1 MDPKTGDLAVPDEA
15 RKFGDTPVSTDTKP
29 ENPRAKAIKEMAVRA
44 EMRRIDEQEGMSF
57 DILDENTGQIIPNP
71 AAKPEK
77 VAAPELTESETTP
90 EAPAEK
96 SEPVVEAPAA
106 PASIEPQPIDFSKPI
121 DPNAQYV
128 MTVDGR
134 PQTFLGRQI
143 IEAGSR
149 TLNKDTAADIKLA
162 AAARMEQQAREML
175 SRSQPSLPDAAPAK
189 PESTADADD
198 ADLARKIQFG
208 TEAEAKEA
216 ISLLRRQGRGAS
228 TEEIMAFVQQAMP
241 QQINKQIEFHAAQ
254 NWANTQY
261 PEVFSDPD
269 MKNFFMMEES
279 QRRAQG
285 DMRSYTELY
294 KDIGD
299 KMLKKFNLRTEAIAP
314 ATPSGQGL
322 NVRVVQKANAPRAP
336 SVAHGKQPAPQPTR
350 APTVQEI
357 VAAKRAA
364 RTFQAKGA

>member
-1 MDPKTGDLAVPDEA
+1 MDPRTGAVATPDEPV
-15 RKFGDTPVSTDTKP
+15 RRFGETATPTEKVET
-29 ENPRAKAIKEMAVRA
+29 PRAKALKELAVRA
-44 EMRRIDEQEGMSF
+44 ELRRIDEQEGMAF
-57 DILDENTGQIIPNP
+57 DILDENTGQILPNP
-71 AAKPEK
+71 NAKPPKEPV
-77 VAAPELTESETTP
+77 VAAPELTEGDPLPDSP
-90 EAPAEK
+90 SPAPDVPAE
-96 SEPVVEAPAA
+96 PVTP
-106 PASIEPQPIDFSKPI
+106 PEPQPIDFGKPI

-128 MTVDGR
+128 MTVDGK

-162 AAARMEQQAREML
+162 AAARMEQQARDML
-175 SRSQPSLPDAAPAK
+175 SRSQPSSQDAVPAK
-189 PESTADADD
+189 PEPSADADD

-208 TEAEAKEA
+208 SEAEAKEA

-228 TEEIMAFVQQAMP
+228 TEQIMAFVQQSMP
-241 QQINKQIEFHAAQ
+241 QQINKHIEFHAAQ

-285 DMRSYTELY
+285 DQRSYTELY

-299 KMLKKFNLRTEAIAP
+299 KMLSKFNLRAEAIAQ
-314 ATPSGQGL
+314 ATPAGNGL

-336 SVAHGKQPAPQPTR
+336 SVAHGKAPVQQPTR
-350 APTVQEI
+350 APTVGEI
-357 VAAKRAA
+357 VAQKRAA
-364 RTFQAKGA
+364 RTFESKGR